1 MGYYIDYSSFME
13 YRPSLVKAVLFD
25 FDGTLTMPGALD
37 FPAFKKS
44 IGCPPDQTVLEFI
57 QSLPDPSEQK
67 TAWKELDEFEMA
79 AAEMAEPNT
88 GAEDLI
94 RYLRAKDLRLGIIS
108 RNSRASIERA
118 FKNFGKVSPAD
129 FDVILARDDT
139 VNPKPD
145 PEGILQAARSMNIE
159 VDQTIIVGD
168 FIFDIQAGKAA
179 GAVTVFLDNHLD
191 KHKDA
196 ANEPVPCDH
205 RIPDLDALKKIV
217 RMALPLPAGKFPN
230 DLLEQFFDRFSFED
244 PSILIHPGVGED
256 TAAVDVVKEEVL
268 VLKSDP
274 ITFATDAI
282 GQYAV
287 LVNAN
292 DIATAG
298 AKPRWLLTTLLF
310 PCESTGAEILQ
321 TMQELQDIC
330 RKWDITL
337 CGGHT
342 EITDA
347 VTRPVIIGMLT
358 GTVLKKNLVDKRNIK
373 TGDQVLLTKA
383 IAVEGTAIIAREFGG
398 RLKRLGMI
406 ETDIETCKQFL
417 SQLSILK
424 EAEIAAKVDGVSAM
438 HDITEGGLA
447 TALNEMSVA
456 GRHRIKVD
464 MNRIPIFSQTEKIS
478 HLMGIDPMGLI
489 GSGSLLIC
497 CRKDD
502 TDRLIKQ
509 IQNAGIKVTC
519 IGEVTESGQGIEAE
533 RSGKAAPWPCF
544 EVDEIT
550 RLFE

>member
-1 MGYYIDYSSFME
+1 ME
-13 YRPSLVKAVLFD
+13 YRPALVKAVLFD

-44 IGCPPDQTVLEFI
+44 IACPPDQTVLEFI

-67 TAWKELDEFEMA
+67 TAWKELDKFEMA

-94 RYLRAKDLRLGIIS
+94 RYLRGKDLRLGIIS

-118 FKNFGKVSPAD
+118 FKNFDKVSPAD

-145 PEGILQAARSMNIE
+145 PEGILQAARSLNIA

-191 KHKDA
+191 NHPDNHKDA
-196 ANEPVPCDH
+196 AKEPIPCDY
-205 RIPDLDALKKIV
+205 RIPHLDALKKIV

-230 DLLEQFFDRFSFED
+230 DLLEQFFDRFTFED

-330 RKWDITL
+330 RQWDITL

-358 GTVLKKNLVDKRNIK
+358 GTVLKKNLVDKRNIQ

-398 RLKRLGMI
+398 RLKHLGMT

-417 SQLSILK
+417 SQISILK
-424 EAEIAAKVDGVSAM
+424 EAQIAAGVDGVSAM

-464 MNRIPIFSQTEKIS
+464 MNRIPIFPQTEKIS
-478 HLMGIDPMGLI
+478 RLMGIDPMGLI

-497 CRKDD
+497 CRKND

-509 IQNAGIKVTC
+509 IQDAGIKVAC
-519 IGEVTESGQGIEAE
+519 IGEVMESGQGIEAE
-533 RSGKAAPWPCF
+533 RIGRPVPWPSF

>member
-1 MGYYIDYSSFME
+1 ME
-13 YRPSLVKAVLFD
+13 YRPALVKAVLFD

-44 IGCPPDQTVLEFI
+44 IGCPTDKPVLEFI
-57 QSLPDPSEQK
+57 QSLPNPSEQK
-67 TAWKELDEFEMA
+67 TAWKELDKFEMA

-118 FKNFGKVSPAD
+118 FKNFDKVSPAD

-145 PEGILQAARSMNIE
+145 PEGILQAARSLNIA

-191 KHKDA
+191 NHPDNHKDA
-196 ANEPVPCDH
+196 AKKPVPCDY
-205 RIPDLDALKKIV
+205 RIPHLDALKKIV

-230 DLLEQFFDRFSFED
+230 DLLEQFFDRFTFED

-256 TAAVDVVKEEVL
+256 TAAVDVSKEEVL

-330 RKWDITL
+330 RQWNITL

-347 VTRPVIIGMLT
+347 VTRPVIVGMLT
-358 GTVLKKNLVDKRNIK
+358 GTVLKKNLVDKRNIQ

-398 RLKRLGMI
+398 RLKHLGMT

-417 SQLSILK
+417 SQISILK
-424 EAEIAAKVDGVSAM
+424 EAQIAAGVDGVSAM

-464 MNRIPIFSQTEKIS
+464 MNRIPIFPQTEKIS
-478 HLMGIDPMGLI
+478 RLMGIDPMGLI

-497 CRKDD
+497 CRKND

-509 IQNAGIKVTC
+509 IQDAGIKVAC
-519 IGEVTESGQGIEAE
+519 IGEVMESGQGIEAE
-533 RSGKAAPWPCF
+533 RIGRPVPWPSF